1 MSSGGTTSTPP
12 PAATPPTGTSTSTTP
27 TAPVAAVPVTAPP
40 MNIQPMTADNYSTFI
55 GIFMSVLSLFVLV
68 ATGSILSVLV
78 LWALIALILTVL
90 IYYGMLDVAKLATPQ
105 AVIPV
110 APVAAPAGG
119 PMVGSEVFNVSD
131 AQFTYDE
138 APAVCAAYGAELATL
153 EQIVDAYAKGAEW
166 CGYGWSA
173 GGMALYPTQKSTWQ
187 QLQNEVDPGKRTAC
201 GRPGVNGGYFD
212 PTLKF
217 GVNCYGFKPEGKFT
231 PPSPLPGTDPVAF
244 KDMVNKFKD
253 MIKSFTMSP
262 YSRSE
267 WSGYDSTMQAKA
279 QSYGKNLSQNLGK
292 LTEGFEV
299 GDPEYVEPMGQ
310 TSSASAARPLL
321 APLGLRGDKGEK
333 GDKGD
338 KGNKG
343 DKGDKGDPST
353 VPGPQGAQGPPGPA
367 GAASMVPGP
376 QGIQG
381 PPGLVGRPGAPST
394 FPGPQGIRGPQGPAG
409 PPGMNVSAP
418 AAKPNVPFST
428 APINPNPFGAQR

>member
-1 MSSGGTTSTPP
+1 
-12 PAATPPTGTSTSTTP
+12 
-27 TAPVAAVPVTAPP
+27 
-40 MNIQPMTADNYSTFI
+40 MNIQPMSADNYATFV

-90 IYYGMLDVAKLATPQ
+90 IYYGMLDIVKLTTPEV
-105 AVIPV
+105 VIPAV
-110 APVAAPAGG
+110 APVASQAGG
-119 PMVGSEVFNVSD
+119 PMVGSEVFNVRD

-138 APAVCAAYGAELATL
+138 APAVCAAYGADLATL
-153 EQIVDAYAKGAEW
+153 EQIVDAYSKGAEW

-231 PPSPLPGTDPVAF
+231 PPAPVPGKDPAAF

-267 WSGYDSTMQAKA
+267 WSGYDSTAQGRA
-279 QSYGKNLSQNLGK
+279 QSYGNNLTQNLGK

-299 GDPEYVEPMGQ
+299 GDPQYVEPMGQ
-310 TSSASAARPLL
+310 MNIASVARPLQ

-343 DKGDKGDPST
+343 DRGEKGEPSMI
-353 VPGPQGAQGPPGPA
+353 PGPAGIQGPPGPA
-367 GAASMVPGP
+367 GAPGAPSMIPGP
-376 QGIQG
+376 AGIRG
-381 PPGLVGRPGAPST
+381 PVGPAGAPST
-394 FPGPQGIRGPQGPAG
+394 FPGPQGIRGPQGPPG
-409 PPGMNVSAP
+409 PPGPPGVTNLP
-418 AAKPNVPFST
+418 AMRRA
-428 APINPNPFGAQR
+428 